1 MRPQKM
7 ILFAAFLIAG
17 LLIAGCNTN
26 VQLEGLTPIPSLAPG
41 ATETLVPALQGQ
53 AGGTAQAVTG
63 AGPGDPAV
71 GAPIYFKN
79 CSQCHG
85 NQAEGDIGPA
95 LRNNQFIQS
104 SDVATIYNTVA
115 SGIPHDPVSMP
126 AWLMANGGP
135 LFPQDINNVVAFL
148 KDIQNI
154 AALPSATPLPTQ
166 PAPTPLPPNAP
177 TPAPAAPSIAGG
189 PGQAVSLTGDA
200 TRGKPLFGT
209 YCSACHGPEGII
221 GGPNPRSDDEF
232 VPALNP
238 IDPTIANAD
247 PKVFANNVDLFVEH
261 GSVPSGPAPEISMP
275 SFGDLKILQPQQI
288 ADIIAYVLGLNGVK

>member
-1 MRPQKM
+1 MRPHKS
-7 ILFAAFLIAG
+7 ILLAAFVIIVLV
-17 LLIAGCNTN
+17 IAGCNTN
-26 VQLEGLTPIPSLAPG
+26 VQVEGLTPIPSLAPG
-41 ATETLVPALQGQ
+41 ATETLLPALQSQG
-53 AGGTAQAVTG
+53 GGTTQAVTG
-63 AGPGDPAV
+63 AGPGDAAQ

-95 LRNNQFIQS
+95 LRNSQFINT

-126 AWLMANGGP
+126 AWLIANGGP
-135 LFPQDINNVVAFL
+135 LYPQDINNVIAFL

-154 AALPSATPLPTQ
+154 APLPSATPLPPEPTEV
-166 PAPTPLPPNAP
+166 APTPGGP
-177 TPAPAAPSIAGG
+177 TPEPARPSIAGG

-238 IDPTIANAD
+238 IDPTIANTD
-247 PKVFANNVDLFVEH
+247 PKIFATNVDLFIEH

-275 SFGDLKILQPQQI
+275 SFGDLKILTAQQI
-288 ADIIAYVLGLNGVK
+288 ADIIAYVLSVNGVK